1 MFVLDHREMFSVGLM
16 CKTLDASRSGFYAW
30 LGRDESD
37 RARED
42 QRLTA
47 LIQSIF
53 NESRGIYGVPR
64 VHEILRQRGERCS
77 RKRVARLMQK
87 AGLRSKT
94 KRRFRVKTTDSKHGH
109 PIAPDRL
116 GQDFGASA
124 ANEFWVSD
132 ITYIPTDEGWLY
144 LASTMDLFSR
154 RIVGWSMA
162 STLHSTIVIDALCMA
177 IDGRGATAGLVH
189 HSDRG
194 VQYAS
199 SEFRAVLNAHGF
211 VASMSRKGN
220 CYDNAAKESFFH
232 TLKTELVN
240 HEHYRTREEAR
251 ASVFDYIETFYNP
264 RRIHSTL
271 GYLSPVDFERART
284 NVA

>member
-1 MFVLDHREMFSVGLM
+1 M
-16 CKTLDASRSGFYAW
+16 CKTLEVSRSGFYAW
-30 LGRDESD
+30 LGRNESD

-42 QRLTA
+42 RRLTA
-47 LIQSIF
+47 LIQGIF
-53 NESRGIYGVPR
+53 AESRSTYGAPR
-64 VHEILRQRGERCS
+64 VHKTLQQRDQRCS
-77 RKRVARLMQK
+77 RKRVARLMQQ

-94 KRRFRVKTTDSKHGH
+94 KRRFRVKTTDSKHCH

-116 GQDFGASA
+116 GQDFSA
-124 ANEFWVSD
+124 RGPNQVWVSD

-154 RIVGWSMA
+154 WVVGWSMS
-162 STLHSTIVIDALCMA
+162 STLHATVAVDALNMA
-177 IDGRGATAGLVH
+177 IHQRQPEAGLIH

-194 VQYAS
+194 VQYACT
-199 SEFRAVLNAHGF
+199 EFHAALQASGL

-251 ASVFDYIETFYNP
+251 ASVFDYIEVFYN
-264 RRIHSTL
+264 RQRLHSTL
-271 GYLSPVDFERART
+271 GYLSPSNFERLRAM
-284 NVA
+284 VA

>member
-1 MFVLDHREMFSVGLM
+1 M
-16 CKTLDASRSGFYAW
+16 CKTLEVSRSGFYAW
-30 LGRDESD
+30 LGREESD

-42 QRLTA
+42 LRLTA
-47 LIQSIF
+47 LIQGIF
-53 NESRGIYGVPR
+53 AESRGTYGVPR
-64 VHEILRQRGERCS
+64 VYRALQQRGQRCS
-77 RKRVARLMQK
+77 RKRVARLMQA

-109 PIAPDRL
+109 PIAPDLL
-116 GQDFGASA
+116 GRNFSASGP
-124 ANEFWVSD
+124 NQVWVSD
-132 ITYIPTDEGWLY
+132 ITYIATDEGWLY

-154 RIVGWSMA
+154 WIVGWSMS
-162 STLHSTIVIDALCMA
+162 STLHAAVAVDALSMA
-177 IDGRGATAGLVH
+177 IDQRQPAHGLIH

-194 VQYAS
+194 VQYAC
-199 SEFRAVLNAHGF
+199 SEFRAALHASGL

-251 ASVFDYIETFYNP
+251 ASVFDYIEVFYN
-264 RRIHSTL
+264 RQRIHSTL
-271 GYLSPVDFERART
+271 GYLSPSDFETART
-284 NVA
+284 QVA

>member
-1 MFVLDHREMFSVGLM
+1 MFVLDHREMFLVGLM
-16 CKTLDASRSGFYAW
+16 CKTLDVSRSGFYAW
-30 LGRDESD
+30 LGRGESD
-37 RARED
+37 RASED
-42 QRLTA
+42 RRLTA
-47 LIQSIF
+47 LIQGIF

-64 VHEILRQRGERCS
+64 VHEILQQRGQRCS

-116 GQDFGASA
+116 DQDFGASA
-124 ANEFWVSD
+124 ANKFWVSD

-162 STLHSTIVIDALCMA
+162 STLHSTIVINALRMA
-177 IDGRGATAGLVH
+177 IDQRKPAAGLVH

-199 SEFRAVLNAHGF
+199 SEFRAVLDAHGF

-220 CYDNAAKESFFH
+220 CYDNAAKESFYH

-240 HEHYRTREEAR
+240 HEHYRTRDEAR
-251 ASVFDYIETFYNP
+251 ASVFEYIEAFYN
-264 RRIHSTL
+264 RQRIHSTL
-271 GYLSPVDFERART
+271 GYLSPVDFERVRT

>member
-1 MFVLDHREMFSVGLM
+1 M
-16 CKTLDASRSGFYAW
+16 CKTLEVSRSGFYAW
-30 LGRDESD
+30 LGRQESD

-42 QRLTA
+42 RRLTA
-47 LIQSIF
+47 LICDIF
-53 NESRGIYGVPR
+53 GESRGIYGAPR
-64 VHEILRQRGERCS
+64 VHQELRRRGVSCGEN
-77 RKRVARLMQK
+77 RVARLMRQ

-94 KRRFRVKTTDSKHGH
+94 RRKFRVKTTDSKHDH

-116 GQDFGASA
+116 GQDFSANA
-124 ANEFWVSD
+124 ANQVWVSD

-154 RIVGWSMA
+154 RIVGWSMS
-162 STLHSTIVIDALCMA
+162 STLHSTIVVDALNMA
-177 IDGRGATAGLVH
+177 IDQRAPAPGLIH

-199 SEFRAVLNAHGF
+199 AEFRAVLDAHGF
-211 VASMSRKGN
+211 LASMSRTGN

-240 HEHYRTREEAR
+240 HEHYRTRDEAR
-251 ASVFDYIETFYNP
+251 SSVFEYIEAFYN
-264 RRIHSTL
+264 RQRLHSTL
-271 GYLSPVDFERART
+271 GFMSPAEFERACT
-284 NVA
+284 KVA

>member
-1 MFVLDHREMFSVGLM
+1 M
-16 CKTLDASRSGFYAW
+16 CKTLEVSRSGFYAW
-30 LGRDESD
+30 LGRGESD
-37 RARED
+37 RASED
-42 QRLTA
+42 DRLRA
-47 LIQSIF
+47 LIQVIF
-53 NESRGIYGVPR
+53 AESRGIYGAPR
-64 VHEILRQRGERCS
+64 VHEILQQRGERCS
-77 RKRVARLMQK
+77 RKRVARLMQE

-116 GQDFGASA
+116 GQDFRASA
-124 ANEFWVSD
+124 ANKFWVSD

-162 STLHSTIVIDALCMA
+162 STLHATIVIDALSMA
-177 IDGRGATAGLVH
+177 IDGRGAAAGLVH

-199 SEFRAVLNAHGF
+199 TEFRAVLDAHGF

-240 HEHYRTREEAR
+240 HERYRTREEAR
-251 ASVFDYIETFYNP
+251 ASVFDYIETFYNR

-271 GYLSPVDFERART
+271 GYRSPVDFERVST
-284 NVA
+284 IVA